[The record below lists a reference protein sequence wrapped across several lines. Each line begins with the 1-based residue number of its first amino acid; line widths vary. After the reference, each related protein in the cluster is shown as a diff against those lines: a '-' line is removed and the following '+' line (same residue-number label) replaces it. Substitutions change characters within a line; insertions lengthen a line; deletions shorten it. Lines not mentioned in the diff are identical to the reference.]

1 MAAANLNGKIVAVIG
16 GSSGIGFAVARAALD
31 DGAEVVIASSQQ
43 AKVDAAVAKL
53 GAGVRGAA
61 VDVTDEA
68 SVAGFFEQLGGFH
81 HLAYSAGDWGARPSG
96 PISDLELG
104 AANSVFAVRFWGAV
118 AAVKHA
124 ARTIAQD
131 GSITLT
137 DGMYAHRPSK
147 GGALS
152 SAMLGA
158 IEHLARA
165 LAVDLAPVR
174 VNAIC
179 PGLILTEI
187 WDSIPQ
193 EHRAERLKRMT
204 ERQPLPRG
212 GDPAEVA
219 QAYLYLMR
227 GGFTTGQVLKVDGGS
242 SVV

>member
-1 MAAANLNGKIVAVIG
+1 
-16 GSSGIGFAVARAALD
+16 
-31 DGAEVVIASSQQ
+31 
-43 AKVDAAVAKL
+43 
-53 GAGVRGAA
+53 
-61 VDVTDEA
+61 
-68 SVAGFFEQLGGFH
+68 
-81 HLAYSAGDWGARPSG
+81 
-96 PISDLELG
+96 
-104 AANSVFAVRFWGAV
+104 
-118 AAVKHA
+118 
-124 ARTIAQD
+124 
-131 GSITLT
+131 
-137 DGMYAHRPSK
+137 MYAHRPSK

-158 IEHLARA
+158 IEHFTRA

-174 VNAIC
+174 VNAVC

-187 WDSIPQ
+187 WDSIPK
-193 EHRAERLKRMT
+193 EHRTERLKRMT